1 MTSRSRS
8 TAACGA
14 LFAGLLVGAPMAGAA
29 DVSYGAYLG
38 MGYTDNVTRVPTD
51 ELDETIASIG
61 GQFRLAQESRRLNA
75 DIVTRLEYR
84 EYLDNSFDSEIVG
97 NLIGSAVFDIVEE
110 RFTWT
115 VDDTFGQTMLNQF
128 LPSTPANRE
137 NANRLSTGPDLT
149 LPFGSRNEFILR
161 GRYID
166 LSYEDSDLGNQR
178 TRGEA
183 SLARDVSDVAT
194 ASANFT
200 TERVE
205 FDDQARFANFDHSEA
220 FLSYTVD
227 SARTTLSIDGGITEI
242 ESEIETND
250 TWLGRL
256 EFARKV
262 SVATTVG
269 IELGHDF
276 SDAGDAFANLQALQP
291 GSLEPVPVQQTATP
305 FENTYGILFGR
316 FARNRTGLQL
326 RLGYYDEQYEGEPL
340 FDRKRY
346 TLDLTLNR
354 DISSVMSV
362 RLGANYSRQE
372 YEIADQDFSDLRA
385 SLGVRWNSGRS
396 SYLSFEYQYL
406 DRSDDVAGDYNA
418 SEIWLRFAY
427 QVGENVS
434 GESFSGF

>member
-1 MTSRSRS
+1 MRSRSRS
-8 TAACGA
+8 TAACGVLLA
-14 LFAGLLVGAPMAGAA
+14 GLFAGAPMAGAA
-29 DVSYGAYLG
+29 DVSYGANVG
-38 MGYTDNVTRVPTD
+38 MGYTDNVTRVPD
-51 ELDETIASIG
+51 GELDETIASIG
-61 GQFRLAQESRRLNA
+61 AQFRLAQESRRLNA
-75 DIVTRLEYR
+75 NIVTRLEYR

-137 NANRLSTGPDLT
+137 NANRLATGPDLT
-149 LPFGSRNEFILR
+149 LPFGSRNKFILR

-194 ASANFT
+194 ASANVT

-220 FLSYTVD
+220 FLSYDVD

-242 ESEIETND
+242 ESEGETSD

-316 FARNRTGLQL
+316 FTRNRTGMQL
-326 RLGYYDEQYEGEPL
+326 RLGYYDESYDDQPL

-346 TLDLTLNR
+346 TLDLALHR
-354 DISSVMSV
+354 DISSVMSA

-372 YEIADQDFSDLRA
+372 YETVDQDFADLKA
-385 SLGVRWNSGRS
+385 SLGVRWNTGRS

-406 DRSDDVAGDYNA
+406 DRSDDAAGDYNA
-418 SEIWLRFAY
+418 SELWLRFAY
-427 QVGENVS
+427 QVGEDVS
-434 GESFSGF
+434 GESSGGY